1 MPTTTQ
7 NATVKI
13 PEGVK
18 AELSGTTLT
27 LSGKHGKAT
36 RSFDAKKVKVSVK
49 GDEVF
54 IESSLTALLN
64 SAVAHINNL
73 AKGAGQGYAV
83 KMQSLHSHFPV
94 SFEVKGRELLIKN
107 FIGEKKPRK
116 ANIVGDTKLEV
127 KGAEVFINGP
137 DKENVGQTVANIR
150 TALRIRNRDSR
161 VFQDGL
167 YVVED

>member
-1 MPTTTQ
+1 MAETIGT
-7 NATVKI
+7 ATIKL

-36 RSFDAKKVKVSVK
+36 RSFDAKKVKVELK
-49 GDEVF
+49 GNEVL
-54 IESSLTALLN
+54 IQSQLTALLN

-73 AKGAGQGYAV
+73 AKGAGEGYAV

-94 SFEVKGRELLIKN
+94 SFEVKGKELLIKN
-107 FIGEKKPRK
+107 FIGEKKPRR

-127 KGAEVFINGP
+127 KGAEVHINGP
-137 DKENVGQTVANIR
+137 NKENVGQTVANIR
-150 TALRIRNRDSR
+150 NALRIRKRDSR

-167 YVVED
+167 YVVEE